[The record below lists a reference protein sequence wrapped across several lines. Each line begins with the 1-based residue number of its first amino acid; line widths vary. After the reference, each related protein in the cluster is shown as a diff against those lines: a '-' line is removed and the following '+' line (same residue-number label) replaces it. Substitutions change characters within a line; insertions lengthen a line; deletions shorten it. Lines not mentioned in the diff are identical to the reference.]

1 VCNFLDLPGD
11 CNRQL
16 NQTGGSYRDGRKHE
30 IGICYELKIGC
41 FNGGCVAQSA
51 FGGLVNFYTN
61 RRWEKMKL
69 GIIGAV
75 ALVLG
80 IWALVYCW
88 WFVVEIIEGL
98 VALGLVVGGAL
109 AMAIA
114 IRRMYRVK
122 TPEE

>member
-1 VCNFLDLPGD
+1 
-11 CNRQL
+11 
-16 NQTGGSYRDGRKHE
+16 
-30 IGICYELKIGC
+30 
-41 FNGGCVAQSA
+41 
-51 FGGLVNFYTN
+51 
-61 RRWEKMKL
+61 MKL
-69 GIIGAV
+69 GIFGAV